1 MNYIRAKGRGRFK
14 MTVDYMKSVDEN
26 TFVSDVIEKSKE
38 KVVIVDFWA
47 PWCGPCKALTP
58 ILESQAVKN
67 REHLEVVKVNIDEN
81 QGIASQLRIQ
91 SIPAVFAF
99 SDGQPVDGF
108 MGAKTEPDVE
118 KFFDALIKKFSKT
131 NSNISEELNGL
142 LSEGRFQEV
151 KLTSEELI
159 KSNPS
164 PENYSLLIRSI
175 VGLGDFDEVEQVLKN
190 LTPEILKD
198 NAVKSAISSYELL
211 KNNDVKDS
219 KKEILDRIKKNPA
232 DLDSKMNYSKI
243 LFNESNFSECI
254 DILLE
259 MFEKDREWKDGY
271 AKQQLLLIF
280 DHLGSENEL
289 SQKGR
294 RALTSLIF
302 V

>member
-1 MNYIRAKGRGRFK
+1 MI
-14 MTVDYMKSVDEN
+14 VDSMKSVDEN

-38 KVVIVDFWA
+38 KIVIVDFWA

-58 ILESQAVKN
+58 ILESQAAKKK
-67 REHLEVVKVNIDEN
+67 EHLEVVKVNIDEN

-118 KFFDALIKKFSKT
+118 KFFDTLIKKFSKT
-131 NSNISEELNGL
+131 NSNVSEELELL
-142 LSEGRFQEV
+142 LSEGRFREV

-175 VGLGDFDEVEQVLKN
+175 IGLGDFDEVEQLLKN
-190 LTPEILKD
+190 LTPEILKN
-198 NAVKSAISSYELL
+198 NAIKSAISSYELL

-219 KKEILDRIKKNPA
+219 KKEVLDRITKNPA

-243 LFNESNFSECI
+243 LFNENNFSECI

-259 MFEKDREWKDGY
+259 MFRKDKEWKDGY
-271 AKQQLLLIF
+271 AKKQLLLIF

-289 SQKGR
+289 SKKGR
-294 RALTSLIF
+294 RALTSLVF

>member
-1 MNYIRAKGRGRFK
+1 MI
-14 MTVDYMKSVDEN
+14 VDSMKSVDEN

-38 KVVIVDFWA
+38 KIVIVDFWA

-58 ILESQAVKN
+58 ILESQAAKKK
-67 REHLEVVKVNIDEN
+67 EHLEVVKVNIDEN

-118 KFFDALIKKFSKT
+118 KFFDTLIKKFSKT
-131 NSNISEELNGL
+131 NSNVSEELELL
-142 LSEGRFQEV
+142 LSEGRFREV

-175 VGLGDFDEVEQVLKN
+175 IGLGDFDEVEQLLKN
-190 LTPEILKD
+190 LTPEILKN
-198 NAVKSAISSYELL
+198 NAIKSAISSYELL

-219 KKEILDRIKKNPA
+219 KKEVLDRITKNPA

-243 LFNESNFSECI
+243 LFNENNFSECI

-259 MFEKDREWKDGY
+259 MFRKDKEWRDGY
-271 AKQQLLLIF
+271 AKKQLLLIF

-289 SQKGR
+289 SKKGR
-294 RALTSLIF
+294 RALTSLVF

>member
-1 MNYIRAKGRGRFK
+1 MI
-14 MTVDYMKSVDEN
+14 VDSMKSVDES

-38 KVVIVDFWA
+38 KIVIVDFWA

-58 ILESQAVKN
+58 ILESQAAKKK
-67 REHLEVVKVNIDEN
+67 EHLEIVKVNIDEN

-118 KFFDALIKKFSKT
+118 KFFDTLIKKFSKT
-131 NSNISEELNGL
+131 NSNVSEELELL
-142 LSEGRFQEV
+142 LSEGRFREV

-175 VGLGDFDEVEQVLKN
+175 IGLGDFDEVEQLLKN
-190 LTPEILKD
+190 LTPEILRS
-198 NAVKSAISSYELL
+198 NAIKSAISSYELL
-211 KNNDVKDS
+211 KNNDIKDS
-219 KKEILDRIKKNPA
+219 KKEVLDRITKNPA

-243 LFNESNFSECI
+243 LFNENNFSECI

-259 MFEKDREWKDGY
+259 MFRKDKEWRDGY
-271 AKQQLLLIF
+271 AKKQLLLIF

-289 SQKGR
+289 SKKGR
-294 RALTSLIF
+294 RALTSLVF

>member
-1 MNYIRAKGRGRFK
+1 
-14 MTVDYMKSVDEN
+14 MKSVDEN

-38 KVVIVDFWA
+38 KIVIVDFWA

-58 ILESQAVKN
+58 ILESQAAKKK
-67 REHLEVVKVNIDEN
+67 EHLEVVKVNIDEN

-118 KFFDALIKKFSKT
+118 KFFDTLIKKFSKT
-131 NSNISEELNGL
+131 NSNVSEELELL
-142 LSEGRFQEV
+142 LSEGRFREV

-175 VGLGDFDEVEQVLKN
+175 IGLGDFDEVEQLLKN
-190 LTPEILKD
+190 LTPEILKN
-198 NAVKSAISSYELL
+198 NAIKSAISSYELL

-219 KKEILDRIKKNPA
+219 KKEVLDRITKNPA

-243 LFNESNFSECI
+243 LFNENNFSECI

-259 MFEKDREWKDGY
+259 MFRKDKEWKDGY
-271 AKQQLLLIF
+271 AKKQLLLIF

-289 SQKGR
+289 SKKGR
-294 RALTSLIF
+294 RALTSLVF

>member
-1 MNYIRAKGRGRFK
+1 
-14 MTVDYMKSVDEN
+14 MTVDSMKSVNEN

-58 ILESQAVKN
+58 ILESQAAKKK
-67 REHLEVVKVNIDEN
+67 EHLEVVKVNIDEN

-99 SDGQPVDGF
+99 SDGKPVDGF
-108 MGAKTEPDVE
+108 MGAKTESDVE
-118 KFFDALIKKFSKT
+118 KFFDALIKKFSKI
-131 NSNISEELNGL
+131 NSNVFEELEVL
-142 LSEGRFQEV
+142 LSEGRFNEV

-211 KNNDVKDS
+211 KNNDVEDS
-219 KKEILDRIKKNPA
+219 KKEILDRIEKNPA

-243 LFNESNFSECI
+243 LFNENNFSECI

-259 MFEKDREWKDGY
+259 MFRKDKEWKDGY
-271 AKQQLLLIF
+271 AKKQLLLIF

-289 SQKGR
+289 SKKGR

>member
-1 MNYIRAKGRGRFK
+1 
-14 MTVDYMKSVDEN
+14 MTVDSMKSVNEN

-58 ILESQAVKN
+58 ILESQAAKKK
-67 REHLEVVKVNIDEN
+67 EHLEVVKVNIDEN

-99 SDGQPVDGF
+99 SDGKPVDGF
-108 MGAKTEPDVE
+108 MGAKTESDVE
-118 KFFDALIKKFSKT
+118 KFFDAVIKKFSKI
-131 NSNISEELNGL
+131 NSSVFEELEVL
-142 LSEGRFQEV
+142 LSEGRFNEV

-198 NAVKSAISSYELL
+198 NEVKSAISSYELL

-219 KKEILDRIKKNPA
+219 KKEILDRIEKNPA

-243 LFNESNFSECI
+243 LFNENNFSECI

-259 MFEKDREWKDGY
+259 MFIKDKEWKDGY
-271 AKQQLLLIF
+271 AKKQLLLIF